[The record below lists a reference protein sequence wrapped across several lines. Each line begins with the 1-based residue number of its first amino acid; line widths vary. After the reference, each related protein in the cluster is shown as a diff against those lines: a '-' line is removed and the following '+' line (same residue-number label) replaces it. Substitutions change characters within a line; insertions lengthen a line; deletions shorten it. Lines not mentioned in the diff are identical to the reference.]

1 MSSYI
6 LIADDYEDNRE
17 LLRLIL
23 EIEGYATR
31 EASDGR
37 ECVTIA
43 QADPPSLALIDLSMP
58 NLDGWGALRMLR
70 EDQRTR
76 NVPCVAIT
84 AFAAEADRQRAIN
97 AGFDA
102 YLSKPYQ
109 SKDLLDTINRL
120 FPRQEN
126 KS

>member
-1 MSSYI
+1 MSKYI

-31 EASDGR
+31 EARDGL

-43 QADPPSLALIDLSMP
+43 QADPPFLALIDLSMP
-58 NLDGWGALRMLR
+58 HLDGWEALRLLR
-70 EDQRTR
+70 EDIRTR
-76 NVPCVAIT
+76 SIPCVAIT
-84 AFAAEADRQRAIN
+84 AFAGESDRRRALS

-102 YLSKPYQ
+102 YIAKPYQ
-109 SKDLLDTINRL
+109 SKDLVDTINRL
-120 FPRQEN
+120 SGDVGRQ
-126 KS
+126 S